1 MHRPRAVPR
10 EHATALVLTFA
21 AACALTVAATRAY
34 LDLTGYPQIG
44 GDVYHI
50 AHALWGGLLLTVA
63 ALLALA
69 LADPWVPKAVA
80 LLGGVGAGLFVDEV
94 GKFITKRN
102 DYFFPL
108 AATIVYL
115 FLVLLAAVTVALSRY
130 HRGTA
135 VSHLYAA
142 LELSTDLADGSRGR
156 DRHLRLLAHL
166 DRVDA
171 LDPTPEQARLA
182 VALRGIADAV
192 SPEIDAKGTVSWADR
207 VSARVGST
215 TLRRTTRV
223 LLLVE
228 VVIGL
233 LALILLPAAL
243 LLHLSITP
251 EVIANV
257 TIGGFAATM
266 TGVSIAATAV
276 GGILALVAFRAL
288 RPGRVRAAT
297 AMRYGV
303 AANVVLLVVANSF
316 GAYTSQF
323 SILLDAALQVL
334 TLGALALW
342 HRDWR
347 QRALADDLAAAS
359 PPPPTP
365 AA

>member
-1 MHRPRAVPR
+1 M
-10 EHATALVLTFA
+10 
-21 AACALTVAATRAY
+21 
-34 LDLTGYPQIG
+34 
-44 GDVYHI
+44 
-50 AHALWGGLLLTVA
+50 
-63 ALLALA
+63 
-69 LADPWVPKAVA
+69 
-80 LLGGVGAGLFVDEV
+80 LF
-94 GKFITKRN
+94 R
-102 DYFFPL
+102 
-108 AATIVYL
+108 
-115 FLVLLAAVTVALSRY
+115 S
-130 HRGTA
+130 
-135 VSHLYAA
+135 
-142 LELSTDLADGSRGR
+142 
-156 DRHLRLLAHL
+156 
-166 DRVDA
+166 
-171 LDPTPEQARLA
+171 
-182 VALRGIADAV
+182 
-192 SPEIDAKGTVSWADR
+192 
-207 VSARVGST
+207 